1 MTPKEIQ
8 FLANAC
14 AAAGIDASKI
24 TPANPFEKSGKVAEL
39 LQVAVAELNPA
50 MAAKWRVAAGS
61 GLSVATMSELQS
73 GQPLSDDAQRDL
85 YLHDPQF
92 VADVQRQQV
101 SAEEQALKALEEG
114 AAATRLRNKA
124 REFGGNVDRA
134 REVLKAEDAAAANRQ
149 ARVGGGVG

>member
-101 SAEEQALKALEEG
+101 SAEEQALKAIQEQ
-114 AAATRLRNKA
+114 ADAMRLRNKA
-124 REFGGNVDRA
+124 REFGGNVERA
-134 REVLKAEDAAAANRQ
+134 REVLKAEDAAVANRQ